1 MSGGEATAVD
11 AVGWRAVNPEMG
23 DQVFVCPR
31 CWPDVAAHWRARADA
46 TVRELAARAGVGALR
61 RVRSGVRVLMTRI
74 EDGLPEATVRR
85 GTAPWDGDPRGDGRA
100 AAV

>member
-46 TVRELAARAGVGALR
+46 TVRELAARPEWARCGVC
-61 RVRSGVRVLMTRI
+61 
-74 EDGLPEATVRR
+74 DPECVC
-85 GTAPWDGDPRGDGRA
+85 
-100 AAV
+100 